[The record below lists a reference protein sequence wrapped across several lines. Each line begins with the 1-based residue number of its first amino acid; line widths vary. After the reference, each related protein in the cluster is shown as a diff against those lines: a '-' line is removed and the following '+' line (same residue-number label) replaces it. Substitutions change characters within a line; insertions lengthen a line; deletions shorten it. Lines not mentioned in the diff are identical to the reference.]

1 VIDIR
6 DRYSMDGKVCVV
18 TGGST
23 GLGSYMAEGFLAAG
37 AAKVYITARTEATL
51 ETKASELSGTYEGE
65 CIAIV
70 GDLATLDGVA
80 ALSTALHQ
88 KEPHIDLLINNA
100 GIGTGGYFDQMT
112 VEDWDKTMDLNLR
125 SPLFLTQALLDL
137 LKK

>member
-1 VIDIR
+1 MIKIR
-6 DRYSMDGKVCVV
+6 DLISMDGKICVV

-100 GIGTGGYFDQMT
+100 GIGTGGG
-112 VEDWDKTMDLNLR
+112 VLR
-125 SPLFLTQALLDL
+125 SDDCGRLGQDDGPQPKVTAVSHPGVA
-137 LKK
+137 